1 MPSDKEHAKL
11 SKARTGKPFIELHKW
26 MNEEYTNSRIQT
38 KRHEITNIPKNIEIV
53 REKFG
58 DEAVKEFLYHLKE
71 DYEYNNAYKLMRSLS
86 IIKRTIFLPFN
97 FFKNKQ
103 SG

>member
-1 MPSDKEHAKL
+1 MPSDKKHAKL

-53 REKFG
+53 RGKFG
-58 DEAVKEFLYHLKE
+58 DEAVKEFLYHIRE
-71 DYEYNNAYKLMRSLS
+71 DYEDNDAYKMIKLLS
-86 IIKRTIFLPFN
+86 GIKRTISLPFN
-97 FFKNKQ
+97 FLKNKH
-103 SG
+103 GG